1 MQTPLDHAR
10 FKVTLNKEK
19 GVGSVEM
26 ARTILKEH
34 GLRKLYMG
42 FVPTIIRESVGL
54 GFYFGVYDLVIKRFT
69 KNGKV
74 ELAGSLVAGACAGI
88 GFWAFIYPVDYVKT
102 LLQGDSLSKPAYNG
116 MTHCARE
123 ELKKGYEV
131 FFRGFGIMMARACV
145 VNAFGFL
152 CFEVGK
158 KIVY

>member
-1 MQTPLDHAR
+1 
-10 FKVTLNKEK
+10 VTLNKEK
-19 GVGSVEM
+19 GVGSVAM

-69 KNGKV
+69 ENGKV
-74 ELAGSLVAGACAGI
+74 NLAGSLVAGACAGI
-88 GFWAFIYPVDYVKT
+88 GFWAFIYPVDYIKT
-102 LLQGDSLSKPAYNG
+102 LLQGDSLTKPVYNG

-123 ELKKGYEV
+123 EMKKGYEV